1 MVPSNPPARRALAI
15 LGSALFLVIAP
26 GIGAILVPWW
36 ISQWRVQAPLF
47 GFPPIRV
54 LGVILIALGIPV
66 VLDSF
71 ARFALQGVGTPAP
84 VFPTLH
90 LVVKGFYRYVRNPIY
105 LAVVSVI
112 LGEGM
117 ILGNASLLAYGVLAW
132 LVTHLFVVTYE
143 EPTLRKTFGA
153 EYDAFCAN
161 VPRWIPRLS
170 PWNASTGRS

>member
-1 MVPSNPPARRALAI
+1 MALV
-15 LGSALFLVIAP
+15 GSALFLVIAA
-26 GIGAILVPWW
+26 GIGAGLVPWW
-36 ISQWRVQAPLF
+36 ISRWDVQVPLF

-54 LGVILIALGIPV
+54 LGVILIVLGIAV

-71 ARFALQGVGTPAP
+71 ARFALQGLGTPAP

-112 LGEGM
+112 LGQGM
-117 ILGNASLLAYGVLAW
+117 ILGNVNLLVYGVVAW
-132 LVTHLFVVTYE
+132 LGTHLFVLAYE

-153 EYDAFCAN
+153 QYDAFCAN
-161 VPRWIPRLS
+161 VPRWVPRLN
-170 PWNASTGRS
+170 PWNPGQD